1 MNRLYFWLNNLRVM
15 NVDDIKR
22 FVLIS
27 ELVDFVVIRFV
38 CFLNI
43 FIFRFVLV
51 LKLNLELWIWE
62 LVLICM

>member
-51 LKLNLELWIWE
+51 LKLNLDL
-62 LVLICM
+62 